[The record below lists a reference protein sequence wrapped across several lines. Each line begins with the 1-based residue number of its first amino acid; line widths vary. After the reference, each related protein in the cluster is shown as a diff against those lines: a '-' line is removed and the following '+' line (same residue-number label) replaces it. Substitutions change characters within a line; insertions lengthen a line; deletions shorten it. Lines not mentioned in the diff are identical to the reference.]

1 MIVASSSVPAL
12 GCDEWPGC
20 TSGKDVFR
28 AFMVEGASFAGAFDF
43 PVLAPVHVRITRA
56 VSFPEAMSSS
66 ADLSDVYVHFYTDD
80 FRFERI
86 WNSPSKYLPRLK
98 TAAGVIE
105 PDFSTCPNF
114 PEALKVYNGYRNRA
128 CAYWLQRNG
137 ITVVPN
143 VRCDVESSVYALA
156 GLPNGST
163 IAIGSHGCIKQV
175 GNRERFKASLKIAVD
190 TLEPSNIIAFGSDGY
205 DVFEYPRSRGIEV
218 SVIPIERKSC
228 CKERA

>member
-1 MIVASSSVPAL
+1 MASSIAL
-12 GCDEWPGC
+12 APGCDEWPGC
-20 TSGKDVFR
+20 TSGKDVFH
-28 AFMVEGASFAGAFDF
+28 AFMVEGASFAGAFDY
-43 PVLAPVHVRITRA
+43 PELAPVHVRITRA

-66 ADLSDVYVHFYTDD
+66 VDLSDAFVHFYTDD

-86 WNSPSKYLPRLK
+86 WNCPSKYLPRLK

-114 PEALKVYNGYRNRA
+114 PGALKIYNGYRNRA

-143 VRCDVESSVYALA
+143 VRCDVESSVYALS
-156 GLPNGST
+156 GVPHGST

-175 GNRERFKASLKIAVD
+175 GNRERFMASLKIAVD
-190 TLEPSNIIAFGSDGY
+190 TLKPSNIIAFGSDGY
-205 DVFEYPRSRGIEV
+205 GVFEYPRSLGIEV
-218 SVIPIERKSC
+218 LVIPIGRTSC
-228 CKERA
+228 CKEHA